1 MSIRREGSKKGT
13 WQKKEVYVVKRSR
26 IVKKKNE
33 LQNIEE
39 KIEVT
44 LLGHGNSLQD
54 CISSSDPL
62 HSLPPCCGGGLV
74 QVRDR
79 FRVPPPHVTLH
90 CDHAFQSVH
99 LPSTVKKSG
108 VDVKGMNPCCEQ
120 LDLKHGVIYQLCF
133 VRISLNKSQSIS
145 VTSEKRKVI
154 HHLRWPK
161 TKFW

>member
-1 MSIRREGSKKGT
+1 MK
-13 WQKKEVYVVKRSR
+13 KKE
-26 IVKKKNE
+26 KNE

-108 VDVKGMNPCCEQ
+108 VDVKGMIPCCEQ
-120 LDLKHGVIYQLCF
+120 FDSKHGVIYQLCY
-133 VRISLNKSQSIS
+133 VRISLNKSDSNS

-154 HHLRWPK
+154 HHLRRPK
-161 TKFW
+161 TKF